1 MIREENLGAGIR
13 CHTSS
18 SSGLITDLGTHI
30 LEITA
35 FGPTCVFHVVMTGII
50 ENNTSIWFIFCPSEQ
65 ASLPRNQF
73 Y

>member
-1 MIREENLGAGIR
+1 MIREGDFDASSR

-18 SSGLITDLGTHI
+18 RSGLMTAFGTHI

-35 FGPTCVFHVVMTGII
+35 FGSTCVLHVIMIGII
-50 ENNTSIWFIFCPSEQ
+50 ENNISIWFIFCPSEQ